1 MGSDFNILAAKIKSF
16 HRKYNFYQFVKGTLL
31 LVLLFVVLFLVLN
44 FVEYKLFL
52 SASWR
57 TIIFFSLVLFF
68 GLATLR
74 FVIFPLIQ
82 MTGVIKGTNYLKI
95 SGIIRQYIPEIKDKL
110 VNILELN
117 DFRDKNYSQK
127 LVEASISQKIEE
139 IRFFDFVAV
148 INLKT
153 LRNLFFYLILS
164 FGIVFTLYVADKNLI
179 SEPGYR
185 FLHYKQEFVK
195 PAPFEFLLINNT
207 LDVKKGSSF
216 TVKAACKGDNL
227 PSLVYINLG
236 GNLIMMKS
244 TGINHFEYEIGSVI
258 KPFEFYFT
266 DLEYNSTSY
275 RVEVIPVP
283 VINEFKIEVISP
295 PYTGLMPVELN
306 NVGDLDI
313 VAGSQIEWKFNCY
326 DTDSL
331 RLFFKSGSVYMAT
344 EKERGEMWVQS
355 TLYKPEFYD
364 IQIKNKQTEWATI
377 MSFPIRVTDD
387 FYPEIKVI
395 QIPDSIKF
403 TRFYFKG
410 IVQDDYGFTRLAFH
424 VNMNEE
430 DSALALPVV
439 PSLTPQEFY
448 YTVDFQDYKFKGK
461 TINYYFSVTDNDL
474 IHQPKTTTSESFT
487 FVFPDNETLE
497 KANEEGYKEIESLM
511 NESMQIVTEIKS
523 GIKDLQL
530 KNMNNDIS
538 DWEKSQLVNELVQKK
553 SNLEDMLQR
562 IEQMN
567 QQMNNFN
574 NTYQQQSEDILKKQE
589 LVEELLDDVMTDELR
604 KLLEEFSKLSEE
616 FDNRKLNEL
625 NKQMEISFDDLS
637 KQLDRNLEMLKRMK
651 VEQRLEKIVERTEQV
666 QTETNQAVERLKK
679 EGEIDKEL
687 KKTNDLM
694 FELAD
699 IQQELLDILDEN
711 SKLVKPLIFDDFKEE
726 FDDIKSSFQ
735 KVITEL
741 QRNSRK
747 KSVDEMQESSDKLI
761 NLLFSMKQMLNSN
774 SDEQNGEDI
783 KVLQQILK
791 NLLYFSFRQEQILR
805 DIQSVSYNDPM
816 MMQYTRQQSDL
827 IDLSKVIKDS
837 LYAMSLRTPQFGNV
851 INNELITI
859 EMNLH
864 RIREIMGEGGYG
876 QASTHQ
882 QLVMTAAN
890 NLALF
895 LSDILRQM
903 EEQQASAREGE
914 ENCEK
919 GGKGGS
925 VAKMKGEAENLRKQL
940 QQMIDK
946 LKNGEG
952 TPMSREI
959 SESMMQHEMMQQML
973 RELINNGS
981 VGGQA
986 RKQLQ
991 EVEQILE
998 QNRREL
1004 ANKRISP
1011 VLMQRHN
1018 QILTRL
1024 LEAEKSEIER
1034 DQDNKRESNSADS
1047 HFYSKPSAIF
1057 EKFMPK
1063 GITIETFQRKS
1074 LKLNSFYQNKYINYV
1089 ERFNTPIIQENGD

>member
-52 SASWR
+52 PASWR
-57 TIIFFSLVLFF
+57 TIIFFSLILFF
-68 GLATLR
+68 GLAALR
-74 FVIFPLIQ
+74 FVLFPLIQ

-110 VNILELN
+110 VNILELK
-117 DFRDKNYSQK
+117 DFRETNYSQT
-127 LVEASISQKIEE
+127 LVEAAISQKIEE
-139 IRFFDFVAV
+139 IRFFDFTAV

-153 LRNLFFYLILS
+153 LRNLFLYLLLS

-195 PAPFEFLLINNT
+195 PAPFEYLLINDN

-216 TVKAACKGDNL
+216 TVKAVCRGNDL
-227 PSLVYINLG
+227 PSLLYINLG

-244 TGINHFEYEIGSVI
+244 AGNSQFEYEIGSVI
-258 KPFEFYFT
+258 KPVEFYFT
-266 DLEYNSTSY
+266 DLKFNSAVY
-275 RVEVIPVP
+275 RLNVIPVP
-283 VINEFKIEVISP
+283 VINEFEIEVIP
-295 PYTGLMPVELN
+295 PGYTGLPPEKIN
-306 NVGDLDI
+306 NVGDLD
-313 VAGSQIEWKFNCY
+313 VVSGSRIEWKFDCY

-331 RLFFKSGSVYMAT
+331 RLLFKSENFIVAT
-344 EKERGEMWVQS
+344 ENTRDAFLVQS
-355 TLYKPEFYD
+355 TLYKPDFYD
-364 IQIKNKQTEWATI
+364 IQIKNNRTDWATI
-377 MSFPIRVTDD
+377 MSFPIRVTED

-395 QIPDSIKF
+395 QIPDSVKF

-410 IVQDDYGFTRLAFH
+410 IVRDDYGFTRLAFH
-424 VNMNEE
+424 VNINEE
-430 DSALALPVV
+430 DSALALPII
-439 PSLTPQEFY
+439 PSLTPQDFY

-487 FVFPDNETLE
+487 FAFPDDGTLE
-497 KANEEGYKEIESLM
+497 KVNKEGYKEIESLM
-511 NESMQIVTEIKS
+511 NESMQIVIEIKS
-523 GIKDLQL
+523 GMKDLQL

-538 DWEKSQLVNELVQKK
+538 DWEKSRLANDLVQKK
-553 SNLEDMLQR
+553 SNLEDVLKR

-567 QQMNNFN
+567 QQMNNYN

-589 LVEELLDDVMTDELR
+589 LVEELLDDVMTEELK
-604 KLLEEFSKLSEE
+604 KLLEEFSKLADE
-616 FDNRKLNEL
+616 FDNRQLNEL

-666 QTETNQAVERLKK
+666 QSETNQASERLQK
-679 EGEIDKEL
+679 EGEIDEEL
-687 KKTNDLM
+687 KATQDLM

-699 IQQELLDILDEN
+699 IQQELQDILEEN
-711 SKLVKPLIFDDFKEE
+711 NKLVKPLIFDDFKEE
-726 FDDIKSSFQ
+726 FEDIKLSFQ

-741 QRNSRK
+741 QRSNRK
-747 KSVDEMQESSDKLI
+747 RSVNEMQESSEKLK

-774 SDEQNGEDI
+774 SAEQNGEDI
-783 KVLQQILK
+783 QVLKQILK
-791 NLLYFSFRQEQILR
+791 NLLYFSFKQEQILK

-816 MMQYTRQQSDL
+816 MRQYTRQQSDL
-827 IDLSKVIKDS
+827 IDLNEIIKDS

-851 INNELITI
+851 INNELVTI
-859 EMNLH
+859 EVNLN
-864 RIREIMGEGGYG
+864 RTLEIMGEGGYG

-903 EEQQASAREGE
+903 EEQQANAQAGE

-952 TPMSREI
+952 TPISREI
-959 SESMMQHEMMQQML
+959 GEAMMQHELMQQML

-981 VGGQA
+981 VGSQA

-991 EVEQILE
+991 EAEQILE

-1047 HFYSKPSAIF
+1047 QFYSKPSEIF
-1057 EKFMPK
+1057 ERFMPK

-1089 ERFNTPIIQENGD
+1089 ERFNTPIIQEDGD